1 MTIFGFLA
9 FCSVLIGTVFADF
22 KCYNALKN
30 AAFEG
35 SQKNVLVK
43 LYMNSELS
51 NGNGEDEE
59 LKQFVCDL
67 SEHEIVIGA
76 ALNDHAQ
83 GQPISQS
90 LKEKFEFL
98 KKIELIDK
106 PVAELLHKLYKSI
119 NAVKNSINRGVS
131 EQNATFK
138 DLKSDLYETG
148 IFLANHWQIP
158 LIEIVPIE
166 NKKIDDKSLLKELA
180 KLWAKYKGQNWQN
193 DHESYEKRKNGQREK
208 RMLRLMMDFSIDGSD
223 GLGNLK
229 SVKKSQRRR
238 RKRGSGGIAIIFV
251 VVLCALLVL
260 AIWLCNS
267 GRQKNHRD
275 DLEAGIFERDEV
287 VEQLEPLPRERTKY
301 ERRQQQMTHK
311 KVNAAMAIDLGS
323 EFMKMALIKDGVPME
338 TVLNRDSQRKTPMA
352 LTIKDGERF
361 LGDAALK
368 KALVRPK
375 NTYTFFLD
383 LVGKKMDDK
392 ATAQFQA
399 QFPYFTIKPH
409 PKRGTV
415 QFETDVGDMS
425 VECAL
430 GMVLWNA
437 RAEVEAA
444 AGHAVRDAVVTV
456 PSYFGQ
462 VERAAVE
469 AAAKIADL
477 NLLQLL
483 GSGTAAGL
491 NYGVFRHKEITQP
504 QTLLIYDVGST
515 KTLVT
520 IVQFRVVNESKEGSS
535 NSYPQVETIGVGY
548 DRALGGHHL
557 TLRLREHLV
566 KAFKQQYPKLEGDIT
581 KNPQAMAKLLK
592 EADRVKQVLSA
603 NPENFAHVESVFED
617 RDFRTKVT
625 RDELEALFRD
635 FEPRYLDPI
644 TVALRM
650 ADLKVEQLDRVVLM
664 GAGTRMLRL
673 QTILGTYFQG
683 KELSK
688 QLNTDEAI
696 VLGAVYQAARLSK
709 RFTVKYFEVKDL
721 VPTENI
727 GAKQLKKTALDEEE
741 IKEAKRILNEFERNE
756 RAKMEHALA
765 LNMLESTVYDYSAK
779 LEDDSFSSFGTA
791 EELQLINEQMAK
803 MKDWLDDMP
812 DETDVEELKQK
823 RHEVVA
829 PIQKLNNR
837 KHQKE
842 NRPALMEKL
851 ATTLDEAEKK
861 LQLKKFFTEGELVSY
876 QHTIE
881 IAKAWF
887 VGINKELEH
896 LKDNQDATF
905 TTDDLKTKKNAL
917 VGEMRTLDSKHSAAV
932 LKQKEKTRRQKRQ
945 PKRSMPG
952 RTVAADVLAP
962 RAKIKGERTKGEEKQ
977 IGEAG
982 NVTRGDGWNAYLNIT
997 HRLTRRFGP
1006 FHSFN

>member
-1 MTIFGFLA
+1 M
-9 FCSVLIGTVFADF
+9 S
-22 KCYNALKN
+22 
-30 AAFEG
+30 
-35 SQKNVLVK
+35 S
-43 LYMNSELS
+43 
-51 NGNGEDEE
+51 
-59 LKQFVCDL
+59 
-67 SEHEIVIGA
+67 
-76 ALNDHAQ
+76 
-83 GQPISQS
+83 GQS
-90 LKEKFEFL
+90 
-98 KKIELIDK
+98 
-106 PVAELLHKLYKSI
+106 
-119 NAVKNSINRGVS
+119 
-131 EQNATFK
+131 
-138 DLKSDLYETG
+138 
-148 IFLANHWQIP
+148 
-158 LIEIVPIE
+158 
-166 NKKIDDKSLLKELA
+166 
-180 KLWAKYKGQNWQN
+180 
-193 DHESYEKRKNGQREK
+193 
-208 RMLRLMMDFSIDGSD
+208 
-223 GLGNLK
+223 
-229 SVKKSQRRR
+229 
-238 RKRGSGGIAIIFV
+238 
-251 VVLCALLVL
+251 
-260 AIWLCNS
+260 
-267 GRQKNHRD
+267 
-275 DLEAGIFERDEV
+275 
-287 VEQLEPLPRERTKY
+287 
-301 ERRQQQMTHK
+301 
-311 KVNAAMAIDLGS
+311 VNAAMAIDLGS
-323 EFMKMALIKDGVPME
+323 EFMKMALIKHGVPME

-368 KALVRPK
+368 KALVRTK

-383 LVGKKMDDK
+383 LVGKKVDDK

-399 QFPYFTIKPH
+399 QFPYLTIKPH

-491 NYGVFRHKEITQP
+491 NYGVFRHKEITEQP

-557 TLRLREHLV
+557 TLRLRDHLV

-603 NPENFAHVESVFED
+603 NPENFAHVES
-617 RDFRTKVT
+617 T
-625 RDELEALFRD
+625 ELEALFRD
-635 FEPRYLDPI
+635 FEPRYLEPI

-650 ADLKVEQLDRVVLM
+650 ADLTVEQLDRVVLM

-709 RFTVKYFEVKDL
+709 RFIVKNFEVKDL

-727 GAKQLKKTALDEEE
+727 GAEQLKKTALDEEE

-765 LNMLESTVYDYSAK
+765 LNLLESAVYDYSAK
-779 LEDDSFSSFGTA
+779 LEENIFSSFGTA

-823 RHEVVA
+823 RREVVA
-829 PIQKLNNR
+829 PIRKLKNR
-837 KHQKE
+837 KRQKE
-842 NRPALMEKL
+842 ERPALMEKF

-861 LQLKKFFTEGELVSY
+861 LQLFTTSKEFFTEGELASY

-881 IAKAWF
+881 MAKAWF

-896 LKDNQDATF
+896 LEDNQDATF

-932 LKQKEKTRRQKRQ
+932 LKQKEEAEAAAKKANAGAEVAEPNNMDVETEQDKKTN
-945 PKRSMPG
+945 
-952 RTVAADVLAP
+952 
-962 RAKIKGERTKGEEKQ
+962 GEEAEGKKMEQ
-977 IGEAG
+977 DMTNKEGE
-982 NVTRGDGWNAYLNIT
+982 GDKT
-997 HRLTRRFGP
+997 MEQD
-1006 FHSFN
+1006 